1 VWEMV
6 LQEKG
11 GEYSS
16 VNLTILK
23 VPYRVTI
30 CKIINTLRHAGPLPF
45 TRQKNQNMKFSLK
58 RNWMEEML
66 LVDIPLKRS
75 SDVLHRRWGF
85 RIVSMSCNRTPETR
99 HLRQQQACR
108 FHPYSFTNTV
118 NFCNWILQSIYDSE
132 ISAHLILFSDDDSF
146 HLHGV

>member
-1 VWEMV
+1 MV

-16 VNLTILK
+16 VSLTVLT
-23 VPYRVTI
+23 VPYRLTV
-30 CKIINTLRHAGPLPF
+30 CKIIITLRHTGPLPF
-45 TRQKNQNMKFSLK
+45 TRQKNQNVKCLLK
-58 RNWMEEML
+58 RIWMEEML
-66 LVDIPLKRS
+66 LLDKAIKRS
-75 SDVLHRRWGF
+75 SDVLLGRWGF

-108 FHPYSFTNTV
+108 VHPYSSTNTV
-118 NFCNWILQSIYDSE
+118 NFCNWILQSIHDGE
-132 ISAHLILFSDDDSF
+132 ISAHLILFSHDDDSF